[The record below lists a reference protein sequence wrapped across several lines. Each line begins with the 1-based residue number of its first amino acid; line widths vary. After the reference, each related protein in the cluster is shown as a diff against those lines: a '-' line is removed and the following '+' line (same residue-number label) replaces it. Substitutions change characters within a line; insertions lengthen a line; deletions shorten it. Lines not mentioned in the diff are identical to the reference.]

1 MPKTTAILFAI
12 FCYSAAFSQ
21 SKPDKIKVFLDC
33 SQTWICNYDY
43 TRTEMPM
50 VVFVRDRFDG
60 DVHILINTQSNN
72 NGGTQ
77 AQLFFIGQK
86 AFQNSSDTLT
96 FFNDPTSTEDE
107 QRKKLVQYLK
117 LGLTRYIAKSKAAEN
132 LTITYPQTDSA
143 KNAAS
148 ATVRDKW
155 NYWVFQLTTFG
166 SFSGTENYK
175 NSSLNGSFSAN
186 RETQKWKMGA
196 QFSVNKSVDFYI
208 DSAGKTKFTRQGL
221 DGSIDMA
228 KKINNHWAYGLEA
241 AYTNSLY
248 SNIKAS
254 YKVRPKIEYS
264 FYPYPKFNTQRIVL
278 QYVIGPAYMK
288 YYDTTLYL
296 KTKEL
301 QYLQS
306 VNMIASFTKPW
317 GSVNMGIFYN
327 GFMEDLTKNSLTFN
341 GAVSWKIVKGLNF
354 AVWGNYGLIH
364 DQIALRK
371 GNASR
376 DELLVRNREL
386 RSSYN
391 YNLGVAF
398 TYRFG
403 SILNNIINPVFR
415 GLNYSINF

>member
-1 MPKTTAILFAI
+1 M
-12 FCYSAAFSQ
+12 
-21 SKPDKIKVFLDC
+21 
-33 SQTWICNYDY
+33 
-43 TRTEMPM
+43 
-50 VVFVRDRFDG
+50 
-60 DVHILINTQSNN
+60 
-72 NGGTQ
+72 
-77 AQLFFIGQK
+77 
-86 AFQNSSDTLT
+86 
-96 FFNDPTSTEDE
+96 
-107 QRKKLVQYLK
+107 QYLK

-341 GAVSWKIVKGLNF
+341 GAVSWKIVKGLNL